1 LATSQAVWLPLAM
14 AHTLQVQL
22 ATPLAG
28 AQASCLPPLTS
39 TCWQVKPPGQSTSSV
54 QLLAQ
59 NDPAA
64 PPLAH
69 TAGADHGALQSALV
83 WHGAHWRTPTGA
95 Q

>member
-1 LATSQAVWLPLAM
+1 LAALAIAQA
-14 AHTLQVQL
+14 LQVQL
-22 ATPLAG
+22 DMPVAG

-39 TCWQVKPPGQSTSSV
+39 TCWQVKPSGQSASSV

-64 PPLAH
+64 PPLAQ
-69 TAGADHGALQSALV
+69 TAGADHAALQSALV
-83 WHGAHWRTPTGA
+83 WHGAHCRTPTGA